1 MKRIAGKIIY
11 LIWVSSLISVGECL
25 SLSAQNKVSCTMNSS
40 GHVMKLA
47 IPPFKD
53 LRGGEINFREDDFAG
68 PSLWMNNVLIPSS
81 EVMEGTE
88 KGYVGKNDTLSYR
101 FFYQMDGE
109 RFAIKITCRNLLK
122 KKLENI
128 QLSLR
133 LGIDTEMASYPHWR
147 TVFFPTLMRC
157 ERSHFWGYFMTP
169 MGRILTVACP
179 DPIASYHLHYNNSK
193 HRISFGNGHRI
204 RTVSLDL
211 LNPAPLPERH
221 PQGLSLAPGES
232 RTWTVYL
239 EEATSLSDVSKVVS
253 RNAKAPVFHADYYT
267 LAPGESSHINIY
279 SSSSPKVRVTT
290 PKGTSHDVKVKRS
303 NKQLYTFAYQL
314 SEVGVY
320 TFIARNANGKTSEM
334 KLTCRR
340 SQYSDYIKA
349 ARLASLKY
357 QQKTNS
363 NAECWYGLFPAMIAR
378 EYFPGPSVDND
389 VDKVFHQINKMTF
402 DLDTHMPLN
411 NPWRI
416 QDTALKA
423 ALWAQYYRAT
433 GNIEHLRW
441 AADLADFIMTKQ
453 VPETPD
459 VMVKGMSVDGAYRA
473 GKTHYTSVIYVA
485 KGIMEVMKEEKTLME
500 TSDEWAA
507 RYKRHYASV
516 KKAMD
521 DLAHNLDNIQTE
533 GEMTFE
539 DGMISCSYTQ
549 LSEFALLQP
558 EGSRERAYY
567 TEAAEKL
574 ADMHRCLSQILIP
587 DSRMNGGS
595 LRFWESQYDIL
606 TMPNMMNSPHG
617 WSAWRIYGLRN
628 LYLLTGKY
636 DYLKQMIN
644 SIGSCI
650 QLIHPETADLN
661 WAFICDPYIVAQR
674 FVPDKKKPGKGKH
687 IEQIVGEQYLP
698 MISDWYRVDTTRFVS
713 SFGRFDGGS
722 CDNDVHEI
730 FKCLGEVL
738 LTSAYIY
745 EQEDGTMVTHNC
757 IVSKS
762 KNGWLVKPNEN
773 CINAI
778 HVNLRSEKNIEI
790 KYSEG
795 SKHQNIQVGWIHK

>member
-1 MKRIAGKIIY
+1 
-11 LIWVSSLISVGECL
+11 
-25 SLSAQNKVSCTMNSS
+25 
-40 GHVMKLA
+40 
-47 IPPFKD
+47 
-53 LRGGEINFREDDFAG
+53 
-68 PSLWMNNVLIPSS
+68 
-81 EVMEGTE
+81 ME
-88 KGYVGKNDTLSYR
+88 
-101 FFYQMDGE
+101 GE
-109 RFAIKITCRNLLK
+109 RFAIKVTCRNLLK
-122 KKLENI
+122 TRLEDI

-133 LGIDTEMASYPHWR
+133 LGIDTEMASYPHWH

-157 ERSHFWGYFMTP
+157 EKNHFWGYLMTP
-169 MGRILTVACP
+169 LGRILTVACP
-179 DPIASYHLHYNNSK
+179 DPVASYHLLYNNSK
-193 HRISFGNGHRI
+193 SKISFGNGHRI

-211 LNPAPLPERH
+211 LNPTPLPARH

-239 EEATSLSDVSKVVS
+239 EEAVSLSDVAKVVS
-253 RNAKAPVFHADYYT
+253 RNAKAPVFQADYYT
-267 LAPGESSHINIY
+267 LAPGESTQVSIF
-279 SSSSPKVRVTT
+279 SASTPKVSVIT
-290 PKGTSHDVKVKRS
+290 PDGVRKDVRIRRS
-303 NKQLYTFAYQL
+303 DKQLYTFAYQMPD
-314 SEVGVY
+314 VGVY
-320 TFIARNANGKTSEM
+320 TFIARNGGGQIAEM
-334 KLTCRR
+334 KLSGRQP
-340 SQYSDYIKA
+340 QYSDYIKA
-349 ARLASLKY
+349 ARLASLRY

-363 NAECWYGLFPAMIAR
+363 NAESWYGLFSAMIAR
-378 EYFPGPSVDND
+378 EYFPEQSVDND
-389 VDKVFHQINKMTF
+389 ADKVFHQINKMTF
-402 DLDTHMPLN
+402 DLGTHMPLN

-453 VPETPD
+453 VPEAAD
-459 VMVKGMSVDGAYRA
+459 AMLRGIIADGAYRA

-485 KGIMEVMKEEKTLME
+485 KGIMEVMKEEKKLMK

-516 KKAMD
+516 KQAMD
-521 DLAHNLDNIQTE
+521 DLALHLDNIQTE
-533 GEMTFE
+533 GQMTFE

-558 EGSRERAYY
+558 EGSKERAYY

-574 ADMHRCLSQILIP
+574 VNMHRCLSQILVP

-636 DYLKQMIN
+636 DYLKQTVN
-644 SIGSCI
+644 AIGSCI
-650 QLIHPETADLN
+650 QLINPKTTDLN
-661 WAFICDPYIVAQR
+661 WAFIGDPYIVAQR
-674 FVPDKKKPGKGKH
+674 FVPDPDKPGKGKH
-687 IEQIVGEQYLP
+687 IQQTIGEQYLP
-698 MISDWYRVDTTRFVS
+698 MISDWYRVDTTKFAS

-745 EQEDGTMVTHNC
+745 EAPDGKLITHNC
-757 IVSKS
+757 TAS
-762 KNGWLVKPNEN
+762 KNNDNWRIEPNEE
-773 CINAI
+773 CINAV
-778 HVNLRSEKNIEI
+778 HVNLRSSKVIEV
-790 KYSEG
+790 KFPDKDVKQE
-795 SKHQNIQVGWIHK
+795 IQIGWIR

>member
-1 MKRIAGKIIY
+1 MAGRIIHIALFLLSLMGE
-11 LIWVSSLISVGECL
+11 WSSLLAENKL
-25 SLSAQNKVSCTMNSS
+25 SYTMDSN
-40 GHVMKLA
+40 GGITKIV
-47 IPPFKD
+47 IPQYKNVK
-53 LRGGEINFREDDFAG
+53 GGDINFRNDEFAG
-68 PSLWMNNVLIPSS
+68 PSLWMNDIP
-81 EVMEGTE
+81 V
-88 KGYVGKNDTLSYR
+88 KKNDTLSYQIL
-101 FFYQMDGE
+101 YQVEGE
-109 RFAIKITCRNLLK
+109 RLAIKVICHNLLET
-122 KKLENI
+122 KLENI

-147 TVFFPTLMRC
+147 NVFFPTLMRC
-157 ERSHFWGYFMTP
+157 EKSHFWGYFMTP
-169 MGRILTVACP
+169 TGRILTVACP

-193 HRISFGNGHRI
+193 HKISFGNGHRI

-221 PQGLSLAPGES
+221 PQDLSLSPGES
-232 RTWTVYL
+232 RIWTVYL
-239 EEATSLSDVSKVVS
+239 EEAASLSDVAKVVS
-253 RNAKAPVFHADYYT
+253 KNANAPAFQADYYT
-267 LAPGESSHINIY
+267 LAPGENSQISIF
-279 SSSSPKVRVTT
+279 SSSVPKVSVVT
-290 PKGTSHDVKVKRS
+290 PGGVNNKVKVKRN
-303 NKQLYTFAYQL
+303 NKQLYTFSYRM
-314 SEVGVY
+314 SDVGVY
-320 TFIARNANGKTSEM
+320 TFMAYNSKGQVAEM
-334 KLTCRR
+334 KLSCRR
-340 SQYSDYIKA
+340 AQYSDYIQA

-363 NAECWYGLFPAMIAR
+363 NAECWYGLFSAMIAR
-378 EYFPGPSVDND
+378 EYFPEQAVDDEVN
-389 VDKVFHQINKMTF
+389 KVFHQINKMTF

-423 ALWAQYYRAT
+423 ALWAQYYRT
-433 GNIEHLRW
+433 TINIEHLRW

-453 VPETPD
+453 VPETAD
-459 VMVKGMSVDGAYRA
+459 IMLRGVAVDGAYRA

-485 KGIMEVMKEEKTLME
+485 KGIMEVMKEEKKLMG
-500 TSDEWAA
+500 TSDEWTA

-521 DLAHNLDNIQTE
+521 DLAFHLDNIQTE

-558 EGSRERAYY
+558 EGSKERAYY

-574 ADMHRCLSQILIP
+574 AGMHRCLSQILIP

-606 TMPNMMNSPHG
+606 TMPDMMNSPHG

-636 DYLKQMIN
+636 DYLQQMIN
-644 SIGSCI
+644 AIGSCI
-650 QLIHPETADLN
+650 QLIDPVTAKLN

-674 FVPDKKKPGKGKH
+674 FVPDIERPGKGKH
-687 IEQIVGEQYLP
+687 VEQILGEQYLP
-698 MISDWYRVDTTRFVS
+698 MISDWYRVDTTKFAS

-745 EQEDGTMVTHNC
+745 EEPNGKLITHNC
-757 IVSKS
+757 VAVDKGNS
-762 KNGWLVKPNEN
+762 LVIKPNED
-773 CINAI
+773 CINAV
-778 HVNLRSEKNIEI
+778 HVNLRALKVVKIMFSEKVV
-790 KYSEG
+790 K
-795 SKHQNIQVGWIHK
+795 QDIQTGWIYK